1 MAAVDRPAA
10 GPEGRAALISSILW
24 LSEKVESVVRQV
36 EENFKVSSDLYHFMK
51 LGNRNGITALFA
63 VSHAYSDCM
72 KRVGVQSRV
81 ELERLWAQHYSH
93 ADVRDAVEALL
104 EAEEAFNEFVG
115 KVERKL
121 VPYED
126 VAITKRPA
134 TVGQL
139 LPKELGLIDASSG
152 QPTTLDMYWKDSKFT
167 LFVLVRHFG

>member
-1 MAAVDRPAA
+1 MAAPSEPAA
-10 GPEGRAALISSILW
+10 DGRAALISSILW
-24 LSEKVESVVRQV
+24 LGEKIESVVRQV
-36 EENFKVSSDLYHFMK
+36 EENFNASSDLYHFMK
-51 LGNRNGITALFA
+51 LGNRNGITPLFA

-81 ELERLWAQHYSH
+81 ELERLWAQHYGH
-93 ADVRDAVEALL
+93 AEVRDAVETLL
-104 EAEEAFNEFVG
+104 EAEEAFTELVG

-126 VAITKRPA
+126 MAIANRPA
-134 TVGQL
+134 IVGKL

-152 QPTTLDMYWKDSKFT
+152 QPTTLDTYWKDSKFT